1 MQSEPRLKQ
10 SWRQPSSNPVV
21 NVKIRNLSLNISEA
35 HKLSQECEIQQTGPG
50 TYIQPSSLQCLC
62 SNSGGKLM
70 ASEFLPS
77 KKSLANKQSR
87 HLDITFHSVQ
97 NLKKMGFSCLLFYS
111 FPICFLLQNCSP
123 SICLKHFTDHRGR
136 AAKDC
141 DYLSELLLGGGGG
154 GGEPG
159 QDTDQTK
166 KTKPTNPETTDKSN
180 STNFLT
186 NTFENC

>member
-97 NLKKMGFSCLLFYS
+97 NLKKNGLQLSSFLFFPDLFSFAKLFTINLS
-111 FPICFLLQNCSP
+111 KALHWPQGPGSQGLWLFV
-123 SICLKHFTDHRGR
+123 R
-136 AAKDC
+136 AFI
-141 DYLSELLLGGGGG
+141 GGGGG
-154 GGEPG
+154 RGGRAGPG
-159 QDTDQTK
+159 HGPNKKKQTN
-166 KTKPTNPETTDKSN
+166 KPWNNWQK
-180 STNFLT
+180 
-186 NTFENC
+186 